1 MIARIWQGVTRAEDV
16 DRYTAYVEETGLA
29 GYRRSAGNR
38 GAWILTR
45 VSGDRAEFVT
55 FSLWDSR
62 EAIEAFA
69 GHDIDKAVFYPEDD
83 QYLIERD
90 LTVRHYEVASAGD
103 RAGYGGPMAETQR
116 EPVPR
121 ADSGEAD
128 TALAF
133 LSFARHCVLK
143 KADGLSEEQ
152 LRRVLVGSGTCLLG
166 LVQHLAEAERYWF
179 GHHLGGAAWEA
190 DREHGMAVP
199 ADRAAA
205 DVLSDYR
212 AAIEDSD
219 RAIRAAGDP
228 GARIAV
234 PVEGN
239 RHTLRW
245 VLAHMTSET
254 ARHAGHADILREQL
268 DGTTGR

>member
-1 MIARIWQGVTRAEDV
+1 
-16 DRYTAYVEETGLA
+16 
-29 GYRRSAGNR
+29 
-38 GAWILTR
+38 
-45 VSGDRAEFVT
+45 
-55 FSLWDSR
+55 
-62 EAIEAFA
+62 
-69 GHDIDKAVFYPEDD
+69 
-83 QYLIERD
+83 
-90 LTVRHYEVASAGD
+90 
-103 RAGYGGPMAETQR
+103 MAETQR

-121 ADSGEAD
+121 VDSGELD

-133 LSFARHCVLK
+133 LAFARHCVLK
-143 KADGLSEEQ
+143 KADGLSDEQ
-152 LRRVLVGSGTCLLG
+152 VRRVMVDSGTSVLG

-179 GHHLGGAAWEA
+179 GYHLAGTAWSA
-190 DREHGMAVP
+190 DGEYGMAVP
-199 ADRAAA
+199 ADRVVA
-205 DVLSDYR
+205 DVLADYR
-212 AAIEDSD
+212 SATESSD

-228 GARIAV
+228 DARFAV